1 MCCSISL
8 TSLFWRFC
16 FTYLF
21 IIELHICC
29 RHTEK
34 INQCWTMHG
43 VLERWKGIIV
53 KYYLRVCTIQI
64 TLGLGLKLKNECLGF
79 LVLAHLSIHFTVI
92 NKLRVDITIIYKINY
107 GWVFFWQKIMDELKY
122 NLLFFISD
130 WDYNTC
136 FTLFLLQMSQSR
148 N

>member
-1 MCCSISL
+1 
-8 TSLFWRFC
+8 
-16 FTYLF
+16 
-21 IIELHICC
+21 
-29 RHTEK
+29 
-34 INQCWTMHG
+34 MHG

-107 GWVFFWQKIMDELKY
+107 G
-122 NLLFFISD
+122 
-130 WDYNTC
+130 
-136 FTLFLLQMSQSR
+136 
-148 N
+148 